1 MIVKVFSIYL
11 VHSVKSW
18 DYNSKGLQVLGSLE
32 LSETETEHERQIQRD
47 REREGRCPELCS
59 VIKTIIGLTINPAG

>member
-32 LSETETEHERQIQRD
+32 LSETETESTRD
-47 REREGRCPELCS
+47 RYRETERGREGALS
-59 VIKTIIGLTINPAG
+59 YAL